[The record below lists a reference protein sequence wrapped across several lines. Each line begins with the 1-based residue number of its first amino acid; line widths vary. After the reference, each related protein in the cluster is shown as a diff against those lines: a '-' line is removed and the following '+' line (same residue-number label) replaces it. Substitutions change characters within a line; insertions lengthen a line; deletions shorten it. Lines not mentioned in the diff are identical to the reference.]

1 MISQNILVVHP
12 QQGFADLCGKWLKED
27 GYQVEIAYDVAAVLA
42 FLQTQVFNLAVISH
56 TPPEIDGL
64 EVLRDLNQGAI
75 DVPVLLLTEQ
85 SQLPVETIAEAVR
98 LGAVGVLERPSKP
111 EALLRAVSDAL
122 EQLAPGAVRGN
133 LRDLGLPSL
142 VSIICNEGRR
152 AALDVRHAGHRATIF
167 FDKGDVVHA
176 TLNDE
181 VGADVVYEVLS
192 WSEGQF
198 VLDTGQAPPERTIHT
213 NWAGLVLEGLRRVD
227 EEAFDQEQ
235 LEPVAAEAPTPTP
248 APEAEPMA
256 WPSEDEPSHP
266 AAAPRTPTFELD
278 EDTQSRVDER
288 LNRLYQSVE
297 LRCVLLTDRSG
308 RLLYLQGDIER
319 SRALSL
325 AALIAGS
332 FSATRETAE
341 IIGHEEETRQFRQS
355 LQEGVDF
362 NLYSAQAGENW
373 ILAVA
378 FEPEE
383 TILGLAR
390 QYALQTA
397 TDLSKIASEATAPAE
412 HQEEMMGEMD
422 DLFRQEVGDALED
435 LFD

>member
-1 MISQNILVVHP
+1 
-12 QQGFADLCGKWLKED
+12 
-27 GYQVEIAYDVAAVLA
+27 
-42 FLQTQVFNLAVISH
+42 
-56 TPPEIDGL
+56 
-64 EVLRDLNQGAI
+64 
-75 DVPVLLLTEQ
+75 
-85 SQLPVETIAEAVR
+85 LPVETIAEAVQ

-111 EALLRAVSDAL
+111 EALLGAVSNAL
-122 EQLAPGAVRGN
+122 ERQAPGAVRGN

-152 AALDVRHAGHRATIF
+152 AALRVQHAGNQATIF

-176 TLNDE
+176 VLNDE

-235 LEPVAAEAPTPTP
+235 LEPVAAEATTPTP
-248 APEAEPMA
+248 APEAEPIDWSPEA
-256 WPSEDEPSHP
+256 ETSHP
-266 AAAPRTPTFELD
+266 AAAPRSPTFELD

>member
-1 MISQNILVVHP
+1 
-12 QQGFADLCGKWLKED
+12 
-27 GYQVEIAYDVAAVLA
+27 
-42 FLQTQVFNLAVISH
+42 
-56 TPPEIDGL
+56 
-64 EVLRDLNQGAI
+64 
-75 DVPVLLLTEQ
+75 
-85 SQLPVETIAEAVR
+85 LPVETIAEAVQ

-111 EALLRAVSDAL
+111 EALLGAVSNAL
-122 EQLAPGAVRGN
+122 ERQAPGAVRGN

-152 AALDVRHAGHRATIF
+152 AALNVRHAGHQATIY
-167 FDKGDVVHA
+167 FDKGEVVHA
-176 TLNDE
+176 TLDGE

-198 VLDTGQAPPERTIHT
+198 VLDTGQAPSERTIHT

-235 LEPVAAEAPTPTP
+235 LEPIPTA
-248 APEAEPMA
+248 APEAEPTTWA
-256 WPSEDEPSHP
+256 PEDEASHP
-266 AAAPRTPTFELD
+266 AAVSRSPTFELD
-278 EDTQSRVDER
+278 GDTRSRVDER
-288 LNRLYQSVE
+288 LNRLYQSVQ

-341 IIGHEEETRQFRQS
+341 IIGRERETRQFRQS

-362 NLYSAQAGENW
+362 SLYSAQAGENW

-378 FEPEE
+378 FDPDE

-390 QYALQTA
+390 QYTLQA
-397 TDLSKIASEATAPAE
+397 SMDLSQIESEATAPAE
-412 HQEEMMGEMD
+412 EQEEILGEMD
-422 DLFRQEVGDALED
+422 DFFRQEVGDALED